1 MGVVAGELGVPNP
14 LEAEPPPPPPPKAPA
29 TALMPA
35 DMAPAGPN
43 QSVPAEMAGAPIM
56 NGAEK

>member
-1 MGVVAGELGVPNP
+1 
-14 LEAEPPPPPPPKAPA
+14 
-29 TALMPA
+29 
-35 DMAPAGPN
+35 MAPAGPN